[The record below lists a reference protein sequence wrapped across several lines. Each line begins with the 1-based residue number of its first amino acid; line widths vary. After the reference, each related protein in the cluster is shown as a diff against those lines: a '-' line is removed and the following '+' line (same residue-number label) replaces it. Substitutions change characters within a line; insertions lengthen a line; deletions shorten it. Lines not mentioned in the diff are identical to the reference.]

1 MKDVVNRFR
10 ALFCALLIL
19 LFALPPQGAGASNP
33 FKVSGTAIIES
44 AYLWRGEKVC
54 EVNFNPVLE
63 ASVGG
68 FTAQAFAYLPFD
80 GKYKEIDLDFFY
92 TLGPWQLHV
101 ADYFIRFA
109 DNPAPENFFDYR
121 KQSTNH
127 ILEGIL
133 CYAPQTVPIEAKWF
147 TFFYGDWIPEPDGS
161 RGRTSFSSYLELTGY
176 HDFGQAG
183 RASLVLSASILK
195 GPYTAYTRDF
205 ALIHSEL
212 RYTNSIEA
220 GGVKLPFGVS
230 WLLNPYARAVYM
242 NAWVG
247 VSF

>member
-1 MKDVVNRFR
+1 MRT
-10 ALFCALLIL
+10 LFKAFLAALIL
-19 LFALPPQGAGASNP
+19 LVPSVSGAKNP
-33 FKVSGTAIIES
+33 FKVSGTATLQS

-80 GKYKEIDLDFFY
+80 GSYKEIDVDFFY

-109 DNPAPENFFDYR
+109 SDPAQENFFDFR

-133 CYAPQTVPIEAKWF
+133 CYAPKTVPIEAKWF
-147 TFFYGDWIPEPDGS
+147 TFFYGDWIPEADGS
-161 RGRTSFSSYLELTGY
+161 RGRTSFSSYLELIGY
-176 HDFGQAG
+176 HDFEKAG
-183 RASLVLSASILK
+183 RASLVLGASVLK
-195 GPYTAYTRDF
+195 GPYTAYTKDF
-205 ALIHSEL
+205 AFIHTEL
-212 RYTNSIEA
+212 RYTNTIDLGA
-220 GGVKLPFGVS
+220 VKLPLGVS
-230 WLLNPYARAVYM
+230 WLLNPYARRVFM
-242 NAWVG
+242 NASVG